1 MGNILEVQ
9 NLKKSF
15 GGIHAVKDVSFNIKE
30 GEVLALVGPNGSGKS
45 TCVNLISG
53 MYSLD
58 AGKITFM
65 GKDITKDK
73 MEKRVEMGMGRTF
86 QTPKPFTNLSVYES
100 VFTIALKYNKTYNQ
114 ADEKTIQILEKTG
127 LIKNANMKSGKLPIE
142 KRKWLDLARVLAIEP
157 KLIMFDEVMAGLN
170 PTELEGSLNLI
181 KQINKE
187 GVSVLFIEHVMR
199 AVMEIADR
207 IIVLDEGSL
216 LAEGLPEEV
225 MSNPTVI
232 NAYIGG
238 RTENVK
244 S

>member
-1 MGNILEVQ
+1 MENILEVR

-15 GGIHAVKDVSFNIKE
+15 GGIHAVRDVSFDIRK

-53 MYSLD
+53 MYTLD
-58 AGKITFM
+58 SGTITFM
-65 GKDITKDK
+65 GKDITKEK
-73 MEKRVEMGMGRTF
+73 MEKRVELGIGRTF
-86 QTPKPFTNLSVYES
+86 QTPKPFTNLSVYDS
-100 VFTIALKYNKTYNQ
+100 VFTIALKYNKTFDQ
-114 ADEKTIQILEKTG
+114 AAEKTIQILEKTD
-127 LIKNANMKSGKLPIE
+127 LIKNIDMKSGKLPIE

-170 PTELEGSLNLI
+170 PTELEGSLDLI
-181 KQINKE
+181 KQINEE

-207 IIVLDEGSL
+207 IIVLDEGQL

-225 MSNPTVI
+225 MSNPAVI

-238 RTENVK
+238 RTENAK
-244 S
+244 D